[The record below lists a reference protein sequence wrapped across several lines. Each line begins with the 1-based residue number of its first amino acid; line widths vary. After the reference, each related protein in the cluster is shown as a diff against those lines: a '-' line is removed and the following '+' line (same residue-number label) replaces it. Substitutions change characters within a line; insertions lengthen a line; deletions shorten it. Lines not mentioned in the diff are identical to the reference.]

1 MNKSKSI
8 KFNVYSVLTVHRGLP
23 KRNSVSF
30 LDLERL
36 VWNFNMQLED
46 PNEDWMGKHQVF
58 TLWRKPELKVK
69 LTPRHVNKIN
79 RFYVFNNC

>member
-1 MNKSKSI
+1 
-8 KFNVYSVLTVHRGLP
+8 
-23 KRNSVSF
+23 
-30 LDLERL
+30 
-36 VWNFNMQLED
+36 MQLED